1 MAKPIPHYRRN
12 YKAGHE
18 GQTAHELLTTVL
30 LAGLRWVAREGDF
43 ETYGELFREVDFL
56 LPRDVPPPDGL
67 QPYPPR
73 GGIPADIR
81 SQKPTATTLDGSSTG
96 ERQCG
101 GRNQVN
107 PGGESMNRKVAKKT
121 PGPMSGGQ

>member
-30 LAGLRWVAREGDF
+30 LAGLQRVAKDGDF

-56 LPRDVPPPDGL
+56 LNANNVPTSKEE
-67 QPYPPR
+67 
-73 GGIPADIR
+73 A
-81 SQKPTATTLDGSSTG
+81 
-96 ERQCG
+96 ER
-101 GRNQVN
+101 RVRAAS
-107 PGGESMNRKVAKKT
+107 EE
-121 PGPMSGGQ
+121 

>member
-1 MAKPIPHYRRN
+1 MTKPIPHYRRN

-56 LPRDVPPPDGL
+56 LNENNVP
-67 QPYPPR
+67 
-73 GGIPADIR
+73 
-81 SQKPTATTLDGSSTG
+81 TSSEEA
-96 ERQCG
+96 ER
-101 GRNQVN
+101 RVRAAS
-107 PGGESMNRKVAKKT
+107 EE
-121 PGPMSGGQ
+121 